1 MLSRHFGH
9 FAVGAVAFLV
19 LAYTGVLVSGI
30 GRTADS
36 ETRELVQQ
44 AAVVDSGSVLH
55 VTKAERGG
63 GATAEYFV
71 DPLAHSVRVEQGQDK
86 AVKTVSVYDRRGHT
100 TLNGVTLEVY
110 NAGANYDG
118 IVESA
123 DPFAGLSAR
132 KTGTTAQ
139 QGGHKLGIWEAQL
152 PEHERT
158 ASMTLRALVDEST
171 GLRVSEELRRGAEV
185 VLEITRE
192 KLDLKDVEPGF
203 FSREALSARAREL
216 REERVATLGGLPY
229 PVFGLPADYLGLE
242 LLRVIPG
249 NDWKSARLEYKADG
263 SPGTAEVVVTSFDAD
278 RIPDYPATY
287 LQPLGSAV
295 DNRDNFGEV
304 LLFEKEGVGVKLQVV
319 RGQIEADA
327 QEIAAALVRAN

>member
-63 GATAEYFV
+63 GATAEYF
-71 DPLAHSVRVEQGQDK
+71 
-86 AVKTVSVYDRRGHT
+86 RRGHT

-171 GLRVSEELRRGAEV
+171 GVRVSEELRRGAEV

-295 DNRDNFGEV
+295 DNSDNFGEV